1 MSESIHDSSAPHRP
15 VGRSGDLLLLALAL
29 GLGLAASTWAYQA
42 LTEAEQLHAM
52 KRAQAMAEPVRLEVE
67 LTLARLVEASRS
79 AALLVSTHRP
89 LRLPAFQQ
97 FARELSSSLP
107 PRTLIEWQPLVN
119 GAAERRQLEQ
129 DARAD
134 GLAGF
139 EIREPS
145 AGGRGWQA
153 APERDSYVPVLYG
166 WPTGQSPLGFDL
178 APDPLRMSSKLVS
191 AAQRRPVASSSFAV
205 IRDDIGARRSW
216 GFAISSPVFDTMP
229 DSSSPRLRGYL
240 AAVVE
245 LPLLLAPAVD
255 RARQGGMGL
264 WAMEGS
270 GEQAPV
276 RFTSQAS
283 ESGTAL
289 PPADTGPA
297 HALQQRFGVDIAG
310 QPWTLLLQP
319 LPEFIDAGQHK
330 RPLAGLLAGI
340 AGTLLFSAALWRA
353 LAERRRTA
361 RAHQQLAQERERLQ
375 HVIDGTQA
383 ATWEHDLIT
392 GETHVNERWQTLL
405 GYAVGEFQP
414 SPGYDWKDDC
424 HPEDLPRVRDALRR
438 HLRGEAPAYDVEYR
452 HRCKPGTW
460 RWIHSRGQVMRRDAQ
475 GRAQLIAGT
484 MVDIADRKAAEARVL
499 ELNATLEAR
508 VVERGEALAE
518 AMESLRESREALAQ
532 AQQRATL
539 DALITG
545 VAHELS
551 SPMSNAL
558 VCSESLRT
566 EAQQFQARITQG
578 GLRRAELDA
587 FLRHSAEHAELISRN
602 VQRAVGLIGEV
613 RQVAADQA
621 SAQRR
626 SFDLSQ
632 MVGELIS
639 SLSPTL
645 RLQQH
650 QVVLDIPEGIQMDS
664 YPGPLGQV
672 LINLVNNALLHAFEK
687 EQVGEVRIQ
696 AEANGEQVQCRISD
710 NGRGMDQATLEQLF
724 KPFFSTR
731 LSAGGMGLGM
741 VIVDRLVH
749 KVLGGRLQ
757 VHSQPGAGTVFTLSL
772 PRMAPPIKPEE
783 PAPGL

>member
-1 MSESIHDSSAPHRP
+1 MSDSSSVPLAPP
-15 VGRSGDLLLLALAL
+15 LAVGRSSDLLLLGLAL
-29 GLGLAASTWAYQA
+29 GLGLAASVWAYRA
-42 LTEAEQLHAM
+42 LAEAEQLHAM
-52 KRAQAMAEPVRLEVE
+52 KHAQAMAEPVRLEVE
-67 LTLARLVEASRS
+67 LTLARIVEASRS
-79 AALLVSTHRP
+79 AGLLVSTHKP
-89 LRLPAFQQ
+89 LRLPAFQH
-97 FARELSSSLP
+97 FARELAASLP
-107 PRTLIEWQPLVN
+107 PRTLIEWQPLVT
-119 GAAERRQLEQ
+119 GREERRQLER
-129 DARAD
+129 DARAE

-139 EIREPS
+139 EIREPRPD
-145 AGGRGWQA
+145 GRGWQV

-166 WPTGQSPLGFDL
+166 WPAGQSPLGYDL
-178 APDPLRMSSKLVS
+178 APDAARMTSKLAA
-191 AAQRRPVASSSFAV
+191 AAQRRPVASHSFAV

-216 GFAISSPVFDTMP
+216 GFAITAPVFDAAP
-229 DSSSPRLRGYL
+229 EGGEPRLRGYL

-245 LPLLLAPAVD
+245 LPLLLGPAVE

-270 GEQAPV
+270 EEQAPV
-276 RFTSQAS
+276 RFTSRVS
-283 ESGTAL
+283 ESGNAL
-289 PPADTGPA
+289 QPAEQGPA
-297 HALQQRFGVDIAG
+297 RALQQRFGMDIAG
-310 QPWTLLLQP
+310 RPWTLLLQP
-319 LPEFIDAGQHK
+319 LPETLDAGQH
-330 RPLAGLLAGI
+330 RQPLAGLLAGI
-340 AGTLLFSAALWRA
+340 AGTLLISAALWRA

-361 RAHQQLAQERERLQ
+361 LAGQQLALERERLQ

-383 ATWEHDLIT
+383 ATWEHNLFS

-414 SPGYDWKDDC
+414 GPGYDWKDDC
-424 HPEDLPRVRDALRR
+424 HPEDLPRVREALRR
-438 HLRGEAPAYDVEYR
+438 HLRGETPAYDVEYR
-452 HRCKPGTW
+452 HRRKSGEW
-460 RWIHSRGQVMRRDAQ
+460 RWIHARGQVMRRDAQ

-539 DALITG
+539 DALVTG

-566 EAQQFQARITQG
+566 EALQFQARIAQG
-578 GLRRAELDA
+578 SLRRAELDS
-587 FLRHSAEHAELISRN
+587 FLQHSAEHAELISRN
-602 VQRAVGLIGEV
+602 VRRAVDLIGDV
-613 RQVAADQA
+613 RQVAADQV

-632 MVGELIS
+632 TVGELIG
-639 SLSPTL
+639 SLAPTL
-645 RLQQH
+645 RLQIH
-650 QVVLDIPEGIQMDS
+650 QVVLDIPEGIRMDS

-672 LINLVNNALLHAFEK
+672 LINLVNNALLHAFE
-687 EQVGEVRIQ
+687 EGQAGEVRIQ
-696 AEANGEQVQCRISD
+696 AEAQGELVQCRVSD

-731 LSAGGMGLGM
+731 LNAGGMGLGM

-749 KVLGGRLQ
+749 KVLGGRMQ

-772 PRMAPPIKPEE
+772 PRVAPPLKPEE
-783 PAPGL
+783 SAPAP

>member
-1 MSESIHDSSAPHRP
+1 MSDTLTTPTP
-15 VGRSGDLLLLALAL
+15 PPGRTADLLLVGLAL
-29 GLGLAASTWAYQA
+29 GLGLAASVWAYQA
-42 LTEAEQLHAM
+42 LAEEEQLHAL
-52 KRAQAMAEPVRLEVE
+52 KQAQAMAEPVRLEVE
-67 LTLARLVEASRS
+67 LTLSRVVEASRS
-79 AALLVSTHRP
+79 AGLLVSTHRP
-89 LRLPAFQQ
+89 MRLAAFQH

-107 PRTLIEWQPLVN
+107 PRTLIEWQPQVT
-119 GAAERRQLEQ
+119 GPAQRRQVERE
-129 DARAD
+129 ARAE
-134 GLAGF
+134 GLVGF
-139 EIREPS
+139 EIREPRPD
-145 AGGRGWQA
+145 GRGWQP
-153 APERDSYVPVLYG
+153 APEREHYVPVLYG
-166 WPTGQSPLGFDL
+166 WPAGQSPLGYNL
-178 APDPLRMSSKLVS
+178 APDPVRMASKLAA
-191 AAQRRPVASSSFAV
+191 AAQRRPVASNSFAV
-205 IRDDIGARRSW
+205 IHDDITGRRSW
-216 GFAISSPVFDTMP
+216 GFAITAPVFDPTP
-229 DSSSPRLRGYL
+229 EGGTPALRGYL

-245 LPLLLAPAVD
+245 LPQLLGPAVE
-255 RARQGGMGL
+255 RARQGGMAL
-264 WAMEGS
+264 WALEGRD
-270 GEQAPV
+270 EQAPV
-276 RFTSQAS
+276 RFTSLSSAS
-283 ESGTAL
+283 GSTL
-289 PPADTGPA
+289 PPSDRGPA

-319 LPEFIDAGQHK
+319 LPEFLDDSQRT
-330 RPLAGLLAGI
+330 RPLAGLLAGM
-340 AGTLLFSAALWRA
+340 AGTLLISATLWRA

-361 RAHQQLAQERERLQ
+361 LAHLQLAQERERLQ

-383 ATWEHDLIT
+383 ATWEHNLFS

-414 SPGYDWKDDC
+414 GPGYDWKDDC
-424 HPEDLPRVRDALRR
+424 HPEDLPRVREALRR
-438 HLRGEAPAYDVEYR
+438 HLRGDTPAFDVEYR
-452 HRCKPGTW
+452 HRRKPGDW
-460 RWIHSRGQVMRRDAQ
+460 RWIHSRGQVIRRDDQ

-539 DALITG
+539 DALVTG

-566 EAQQFQARITQG
+566 EALQFQARIAQG
-578 GLRRAELDA
+578 NLRRTELDS
-587 FLRHSAEHAELISRN
+587 FLQHSAEHAELISRN
-602 VQRAVGLIGEV
+602 VRRAVDLIGDV
-613 RQVAADQA
+613 RQVAADQV

-632 MVGELIS
+632 MVGELIG

-645 RLQQH
+645 RLQLH

-672 LINLVNNALLHAFEK
+672 LINLVNNALLHAFE
-687 EQVGEVRIQ
+687 EGQPGEVRIQ
-696 AEANGEQVQCRISD
+696 AEVAGELVQCRVSD

-731 LSAGGMGLGM
+731 LNAGGMGLGM
-741 VIVDRLVH
+741 LIVDRMVH
-749 KVLGGRLQ
+749 KVLGGRMQ

-772 PRMAPPIKPEE
+772 PRVAPPLKPEE

>member
-1 MSESIHDSSAPHRP
+1 MSDSLTAQNATSATSAPPRP
-15 VGRSGDLLLLALAL
+15 PGRTADLLLVGLAL
-29 GLGLAASTWAYQA
+29 GFGLAASVWAYQA
-42 LTEAEQLHAM
+42 LAEEEQLHAL

-67 LTLARLVEASRS
+67 LTLSRVIEASRS
-79 AALLVSTHRP
+79 AGLLVSTHKP
-89 LRLPAFQQ
+89 LRLAAFQH
-97 FARELSSSLP
+97 FASELASSLP
-107 PRTLIEWQPLVN
+107 PRTLIEWQPQVT
-119 GAAERRQLEQ
+119 GTAARQQLERE
-129 DARAD
+129 ARAE

-139 EIREPS
+139 EIREPRPD
-145 AGGRGWQA
+145 GRGWQP
-153 APERDSYVPVLYG
+153 APAREHYVPVLYG
-166 WPTGQSPLGFDL
+166 WPAGQSPLGYNL
-178 APDPLRMSSKLVS
+178 APDALRMASKLAA
-191 AAQRRPVASSSFAV
+191 AAQRRPVASNSFAV
-205 IRDDIGARRSW
+205 IHDDISGRRSW
-216 GFAISSPVFDTMP
+216 GFAITAPVFDPATDGGTP
-229 DSSSPRLRGYL
+229 ALRGYL

-245 LPLLLAPAVD
+245 LPQLLGPAVE
-255 RARQGGMGL
+255 RARQSGMAL
-264 WAMEGS
+264 WALEGRN
-270 GEQAPV
+270 EQAPV
-276 RFTSQAS
+276 RFTSLSSAS
-283 ESGTAL
+283 GAAL
-289 PPADTGPA
+289 PPADRGPA
-297 HALQQRFGVDIAG
+297 QALQQRFGVDIAG

-319 LPEFIDAGQHK
+319 LPEFLDAGQRT

-340 AGTLLFSAALWRA
+340 AGTLLVSAALWRA

-361 RAHQQLAQERERLQ
+361 LAHQQLAQERERLQ

-383 ATWEHDLIT
+383 ATWEHDLLS

-405 GYAVGEFQP
+405 GFAVGEFQP
-414 SPGYDWKDDC
+414 GPGYDWKDDC
-424 HPEDLPRVRDALRR
+424 HPEDLPRVREALRR
-438 HLRGEAPAYDVEYR
+438 HLRGETTAYDVEYR
-452 HRCKPGTW
+452 HRCKSGDW
-460 RWIHSRGQVMRRDAQ
+460 RWIHARGQVMRRDAQ

-484 MVDIADRKAAEARVL
+484 MVDIGDRKAAEARVL

-508 VVERGEALAE
+508 VAE

-539 DALITG
+539 DALVTG

-566 EAQQFQARITQG
+566 ESLQFQARIAQG
-578 GLRRAELDA
+578 GLRRAELDG
-587 FLRHSAEHAELISRN
+587 FLEHSAEHAELISRN
-602 VQRAVGLIGEV
+602 VRRAVDLIADV
-613 RQVAADQA
+613 RQVAADQV

-632 MVGELIS
+632 MVGELIG

-645 RLQQH
+645 RLQLP

-672 LINLVNNALLHAFEK
+672 LINLVNNALLHAFE
-687 EQVGEVRIQ
+687 EGQSGEVRIQ
-696 AEANGEQVQCRISD
+696 AQAQGELVQCCISD

-731 LSAGGMGLGM
+731 LNAGGMGLGM
-741 VIVDRLVH
+741 VVVDRLVH
-749 KVLGGRLQ
+749 KVLGGHLQ

-772 PRMAPPIKPEE
+772 PRVAPPIKVEE